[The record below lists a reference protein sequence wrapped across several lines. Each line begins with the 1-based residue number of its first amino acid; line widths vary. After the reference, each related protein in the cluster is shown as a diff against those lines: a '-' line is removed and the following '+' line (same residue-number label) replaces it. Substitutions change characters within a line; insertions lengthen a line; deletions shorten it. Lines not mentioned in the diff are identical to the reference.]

1 MTLQARITA
10 LTQSIGTDIKAL
22 TTNQGSLPALATTNK
37 TSLVLALNE
46 LKGILDGL
54 GSPIDDL
61 QVASTTKTYSVNK
74 IIAIIAQAKADI
86 LGGASSA
93 YDTLLEIQT
102 ILQGDGSNISN
113 LLTAVANRVR
123 FDAAQTLTVPQITQ
137 ACANIGLGEPD
148 TDLVAIY
155 NTAKA

>member
-10 LTQSIGTDIKAL
+10 LAQSIGTDIKAL
-22 TTNQGSLPALATTNK
+22 KTSDGNLAALTTTNK

-46 LKGILDGL
+46 LKGIIDAVGTV
-54 GSPIDDL
+54 IDDA
-61 QVASTTKTYSVNK
+61 QVTSTTKTYSVTK
-74 IIAIIAQAKADI
+74 IVALINQAKTDI
-86 LGGASSA
+86 LGGASAA

-102 ILQGDGSNISN
+102 ILQGDGTNISN
-113 LLTAVANRVR
+113 LLTAVGNRVR
-123 FDAAQTLTVPQITQ
+123 FDAAQTLTVPQINQ